1 MQYVNEMQ
9 QILCQILDLG
19 LKYYL
24 RILDL
29 QFYFVWKR
37 FDEID

>member
-29 QFYFVWKR
+29 QSYFVWKR